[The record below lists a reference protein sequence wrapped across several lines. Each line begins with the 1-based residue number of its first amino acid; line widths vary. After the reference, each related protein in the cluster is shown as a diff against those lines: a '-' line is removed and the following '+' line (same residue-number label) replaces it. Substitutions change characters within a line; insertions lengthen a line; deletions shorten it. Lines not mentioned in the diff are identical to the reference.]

1 MQLGCIAQ
9 SLRQAQGM
17 HGLCV
22 IFADTLLLACAGGN
36 MVICGQINGK
46 DTLMQL
52 IVTAI
57 NKSYASVQAVKN
69 ISFQINSGEIFALLG
84 PNGAGKSSIIR
95 MLVGM
100 TRPDSGS
107 MIISYQDQQFDSV
120 PRRLLGY
127 LPEDRGLYPDKSIEK
142 NLLYLAQL
150 HGLSKRQALTEIAYW
165 LDVFE
170 LAQRRGDELK
180 QLSKGNQQK
189 VQLIAAVLHQPALV
203 ILDEPFSGLDPINQ
217 EKVVEFL
224 KQLKARGMTVILSAH
239 QMAMVEK
246 LADHMLLMAQG
257 QAVLAGSLSQIQQQS
272 QNQRQMKVAFSR
284 AVSVDELHQLS
295 AIATAQQLQP
305 QQFLLGLSEHS
316 KVSDALMQ
324 LLQLAEVTQVEMQ
337 NADLHQ
343 LYLAAM
349 AKHQQQQAGVAA

>member
-1 MQLGCIAQ
+1 MQL
-9 SLRQAQGM
+9 S
-17 HGLCV
+17 V
-22 IFADTLLLACAGGN
+22 S
-36 MVICGQINGK
+36 
-46 DTLMQL
+46 
-52 IVTAI
+52 AI
-57 NKSYASVQAVKN
+57 NKAYATVQAVQQV
-69 ISFQINSGEIFALLG
+69 SFQIESGEIFALLG

-100 TRPDSGS
+100 TKPDSGS
-107 MIISYQDQQFDSV
+107 IMISYQDQHFDHV

-150 HGLSKRQALTEIAYW
+150 HGLIKAAALTEMDAW
-165 LDVFE
+165 LEVFD
-170 LAQRRGDELK
+170 LTARRHDELK

-189 VQLIAAVLHQPALV
+189 VQLIAAVLHKPALV

-246 LADHMLLMAQG
+246 LADHMLLMARG
-257 QAVLAGSLSQIQQQS
+257 QVVLAGTLAQIRAQS
-272 QNQRQMKVAFSR
+272 QSQRQMKVGFASAVTPEQLQQLPAVAAVAALGAQHWLLTLSE
-284 AVSVDELHQLS
+284 AVSV
-295 AIATAQQLQP
+295 AACLQ
-305 QQFLLGLSEHS
+305 
-316 KVSDALMQ
+316 Q
-324 LLQLAEVTQVEMQ
+324 LLQLAELTQVEMQ

-349 AKHQQQQAGVAA
+349 AKHNLEVAA

>member
-1 MQLGCIAQ
+1 
-9 SLRQAQGM
+9 
-17 HGLCV
+17 
-22 IFADTLLLACAGGN
+22 
-36 MVICGQINGK
+36 
-46 DTLMQL
+46 MQL

-57 NKSYASVQAVKN
+57 NKAYSSVQAVKN
-69 ISFQINSGEIFALLG
+69 VSFHINSGEIFALLG

-100 TRPDSGS
+100 TKPDSGS
-107 MIISYQDQQFDSV
+107 IMISYQSQHYDHV

-150 HGLSKRQALTEIAYW
+150 HGLSKSKALSEMDYW

-170 LAQRRGDELK
+170 LTARRHDELK

-217 EKVVEFL
+217 EKVVLFL
-224 KQLKARGMTVILSAH
+224 QQLKAKGMTVILSAH

-257 QAVLAGSLSQIQQQS
+257 QVVLAGTLQQIQQQS
-272 QNQRQMKVAFSR
+272 QNQRQMKVGFSSEVNAAQLEQLA
-284 AVSVDELHQLS
+284 AVV
-295 AIATAQQLQP
+295 TVQQLQARHY
-305 QQFLLGLSEHS
+305 LLTLAEQAS
-316 KVSDALMQ
+316 VSDCLKQ
-324 LLQLAEVTQVEMQ
+324 LLQYGELTQVEMQ
-337 NADLHQ
+337 SADLHQ

-349 AKHQQQQAGVAA
+349 ARHKPEAAV

>member
-1 MQLGCIAQ
+1 
-9 SLRQAQGM
+9 
-17 HGLCV
+17 
-22 IFADTLLLACAGGN
+22 
-36 MVICGQINGK
+36 
-46 DTLMQL
+46 MQL

-57 NKSYASVQAVKN
+57 SKDYGDIAAVRQV
-69 ISFQINSGEIFALLG
+69 SFQINSGDIFALLG

-107 MIISYQDQQFDSV
+107 ILVSHQHEHYDHV

-150 HGLSKRQALTEIAYW
+150 HGLSKQKALQEMAHW
-165 LDVFE
+165 LEVFE
-170 LAQRRGDELK
+170 LTDRRQEDLK

-217 EKVVEFL
+217 EKVVGFL
-224 KQLKARGMTVILSAH
+224 KALKARGMTVILSAH

-257 QAVLAGSLSQIQQQS
+257 KAILAGTLADIQQQAGP
-272 QNQRQMKVAFSR
+272 QRRMV
-284 AVSVDELHQLS
+284 LS
-295 AIATAQQLQP
+295 CAGPVTAEQLQQWLP
-305 QQFLLGLSEHS
+305 ELEIELLNSNRFALKLTATQS
-316 KVSDALMQ
+316 VSATLKQ
-324 LLQLAEVTQVEMQ
+324 LVNQLELTQVEMQ
-337 NADLHQ
+337 TADLHQ
-343 LYLAAM
+343 LYLMAM
-349 AKHQQQQAGVAA
+349 AQHQLREQA

>member
-1 MQLGCIAQ
+1 
-9 SLRQAQGM
+9 
-17 HGLCV
+17 
-22 IFADTLLLACAGGN
+22 
-36 MVICGQINGK
+36 
-46 DTLMQL
+46 MQL

-57 NKSYASVQAVKN
+57 CKDYGTIAAVRQV
-69 ISFQINSGEIFALLG
+69 SFQINSGDIFALLG

-100 TRPDSGS
+100 TKPDSGS
-107 MIISYQDQQFDSV
+107 ILVSHQDEHYDHV

-150 HGLSKRQALTEIAYW
+150 HGLSKQKALQEMAHW
-165 LDVFE
+165 LEVFE
-170 LAQRRGDELK
+170 LSDRRNEDLK

-217 EKVVEFL
+217 EKVVTFL
-224 KQLKARGMTVILSAH
+224 KALKARGMTVILSAH

-257 QAVLAGSLSQIQQQS
+257 KAILAGTLADIKQQAGP
-272 QNQRQMKVAFSR
+272 QRQMVISCTGPVVAEQLQQWLP
-284 AVSVDELHQLS
+284 ELEIDVQSTTRFVLKLTAAQNVS
-295 AIATAQQLQP
+295 AILQQL
-305 QQFLLGLSEHS
+305 
-316 KVSDALMQ
+316 VSQIEL
-324 LLQLAEVTQVEMQ
+324 TQVEMQ
-337 NADLHQ
+337 TADLHQ
-343 LYLAAM
+343 LYLTAM
-349 AKHQQQQAGVAA
+349 AEHQLREQA

>member
-1 MQLGCIAQ
+1 
-9 SLRQAQGM
+9 
-17 HGLCV
+17 
-22 IFADTLLLACAGGN
+22 
-36 MVICGQINGK
+36 
-46 DTLMQL
+46 MQL

-57 NKSYASVQAVKN
+57 SKAYANVQAVNKV
-69 ISFQINSGEIFALLG
+69 SFQINSGEIFALLG

-100 TRPDSGS
+100 TKPDSGS
-107 MIISYQDQQFDSV
+107 ILISYQDQHYDHV

-150 HGLSKRQALTEIAYW
+150 HGLSKTKALAEMDYWLELFELTE
-165 LDVFE
+165 
-170 LAQRRGDELK
+170 RRHDELK

-217 EKVVEFL
+217 EKVVGFL
-224 KQLKARGMTVILSAH
+224 KQLKQRGMTVILSAH

-257 QAVLAGSLSQIQQQS
+257 QVVLAGTLEQIRAQS
-272 QNQRQMKVAFSR
+272 QGQRQLKVGFST
-284 AVSVDELHQLS
+284 AVSAEQLQQLS
-295 AIATAQQLQP
+295 TVANVAACDNQLWLLTLSDDTTVATCLQQL
-305 QQFLLGLSEHS
+305 LH
-316 KVSDALMQ
+316 
-324 LLQLAEVTQVEMQ
+324 LAELSQVEMQ
-337 NADLHQ
+337 TADLHQ
-343 LYLAAM
+343 LYLLAM
-349 AKHQQQQAGVAA
+349 AKYQPEVAE

>member
-1 MQLGCIAQ
+1 
-9 SLRQAQGM
+9 
-17 HGLCV
+17 
-22 IFADTLLLACAGGN
+22 
-36 MVICGQINGK
+36 
-46 DTLMQL
+46 MQL

-57 NKSYASVQAVKN
+57 SKAYSTVQAVRQV
-69 ISFQINSGEIFALLG
+69 SFQINSGDIFALLG

-100 TRPDSGS
+100 TKPDSGS
-107 MIISYQDQQFDSV
+107 ILISYQDEHFDHV

-150 HGLSKRQALTEIAYW
+150 HGLSKSKALAEMDYW

-170 LAQRRGDELK
+170 LTDRRHDELK

-217 EKVVEFL
+217 EKVVGFL

-246 LADHMLLMAQG
+246 LADHMLLMAHG
-257 QAVLAGSLSQIQQQS
+257 QVVLAGTLQAIRQQAGTG
-272 QNQRQMKVAFSR
+272 RQLKVAFNDN
-284 AVSVDELHQLS
+284 VSEAEL
-295 AIATAQQLQP
+295 
-305 QQFLLGLSEHS
+305 S
-316 KVSDALMQ
+316 KVTGVEQVDNHANQQYVLTLNESTDMSACMTALLKLGALTQ
-324 LLQLAEVTQVEMQ
+324 LEMV

-343 LYLAAM
+343 LYLSAM
-349 AKHQQQQAGVAA
+349 AKHNPEVSA

>member
-1 MQLGCIAQ
+1 
-9 SLRQAQGM
+9 
-17 HGLCV
+17 
-22 IFADTLLLACAGGN
+22 
-36 MVICGQINGK
+36 
-46 DTLMQL
+46 MQL

-57 NKSYASVQAVKN
+57 SKDYGDIAAVRQV
-69 ISFQINSGEIFALLG
+69 SFQINSGDIFALLG

-107 MIISYQDQQFDSV
+107 ILVSHQHEHYDHV

-150 HGLSKRQALTEIAYW
+150 HGLSKQKALQEMAHW
-165 LDVFE
+165 LEVFE
-170 LAQRRGDELK
+170 LTDRRQEDLK

-217 EKVVEFL
+217 EKVVGFL
-224 KQLKARGMTVILSAH
+224 KALKARGMTVILSAH

-257 QAVLAGSLSQIQQQS
+257 KAILAGTLADIQQQAGP
-272 QNQRQMKVAFSR
+272 QRQMV
-284 AVSVDELHQLS
+284 LS
-295 AIATAQQLQP
+295 CAGPVTAEQLQQWLP
-305 QQFLLGLSEHS
+305 ELEIELLNSNRFALKLTATQS
-316 KVSDALMQ
+316 VSGTLKQ
-324 LLQLAEVTQVEMQ
+324 LVNQLELTQVEMQ
-337 NADLHQ
+337 TADLHQ
-343 LYLAAM
+343 LYLMAM
-349 AKHQQQQAGVAA
+349 AQHQLREQA

>member
-1 MQLGCIAQ
+1 
-9 SLRQAQGM
+9 
-17 HGLCV
+17 
-22 IFADTLLLACAGGN
+22 
-36 MVICGQINGK
+36 
-46 DTLMQL
+46 MQL

-57 NKSYASVQAVKN
+57 SKAYASVQAVKQV
-69 ISFQINSGEIFALLG
+69 SFQINSGEIFALLG

-100 TRPDSGS
+100 TKPDHGS
-107 MIISYQDQQFDSV
+107 ILISFQDQHYDHV

-150 HGLSKRQALTEIAYW
+150 HGLTKAQALTEMDGW
-165 LDVFE
+165 LQVFDLTE
-170 LAQRRGDELK
+170 RRHDELK

-257 QAVLAGSLSQIQQQS
+257 QVVLAGTLAQIRAQSLS
-272 QNQRQMKVAFSR
+272 QRQMKVAFSS
-284 AVSVDELHQLS
+284 AVTAGQLQQLAAIAAVAAQDNQQWLLTLEDSVSVADCL
-295 AIATAQQLQP
+295 QQL
-305 QQFLLGLSEHS
+305 LHLGELS
-316 KVSDALMQ
+316 
-324 LLQLAEVTQVEMQ
+324 QVEMQ

-349 AKHQQQQAGVAA
+349 AKHQPEVAA

>member
-1 MQLGCIAQ
+1 
-9 SLRQAQGM
+9 
-17 HGLCV
+17 
-22 IFADTLLLACAGGN
+22 
-36 MVICGQINGK
+36 
-46 DTLMQL
+46 MQL

-57 NKSYASVQAVKN
+57 SKAYASVQAVKQV
-69 ISFQINSGEIFALLG
+69 SFQINSGEIFALLG

-100 TRPDSGS
+100 TKPDHGS
-107 MIISYQDQQFDSV
+107 ILISFQDQHYDHV

-150 HGLSKRQALTEIAYW
+150 HGLTKAQALTEMDGW
-165 LDVFE
+165 LQVFDLTE
-170 LAQRRGDELK
+170 RRHDELK

-257 QAVLAGSLSQIQQQS
+257 QVVLAGTLAQIRAQSLS
-272 QNQRQMKVAFSR
+272 QRQMKVAFSS
-284 AVSVDELHQLS
+284 AVNAEQLQQLA
-295 AIATAQQLQP
+295 AIATVAAQDNQQWLLTLQDSVSVADCLQQL
-305 QQFLLGLSEHS
+305 LHLGELS
-316 KVSDALMQ
+316 
-324 LLQLAEVTQVEMQ
+324 QVEMQ

-349 AKHQQQQAGVAA
+349 AKHQPEVAA

>member
-1 MQLGCIAQ
+1 
-9 SLRQAQGM
+9 
-17 HGLCV
+17 
-22 IFADTLLLACAGGN
+22 
-36 MVICGQINGK
+36 
-46 DTLMQL
+46 MQL

-57 NKSYASVQAVKN
+57 NKSYSSVQAVKN
-69 ISFQINSGEIFALLG
+69 VSFQINSGDIFALLG

-100 TRPDSGS
+100 TKPDSGS
-107 MIISYQDQQFDSV
+107 ILISYQQQLYDHV

-150 HGLSKRQALTEIAYW
+150 HGLSKSKALSEMEDW

-170 LAQRRGDELK
+170 LTARRHDELK

-217 EKVVEFL
+217 EKVVLFL
-224 KQLKARGMTVILSAH
+224 RQLKAKGMTVILSAH

-257 QAVLAGSLSQIQQQS
+257 QIVLAGTLQQIQQQS
-272 QNQRQMKVAFSR
+272 QSQRQMKVGFNSDISLEQLKQLDSI
-284 AVSVDELHQLS
+284 VSV
-295 AIATAQQLQP
+295 QQLQARHY
-305 QQFLLGLSEHS
+305 LLSLAEQAT
-316 KVSDALMQ
+316 VSDCLKQLMQ
-324 LLQLAEVTQVEMQ
+324 FGELTQVEMQ
-337 NADLHQ
+337 TPDLHQ

-349 AKHQQQQAGVAA
+349 GRNTPEVTA

>member
-1 MQLGCIAQ
+1 
-9 SLRQAQGM
+9 
-17 HGLCV
+17 
-22 IFADTLLLACAGGN
+22 
-36 MVICGQINGK
+36 
-46 DTLMQL
+46 MQL

-57 NKSYASVQAVKN
+57 SKAYASVQAVKQV
-69 ISFQINSGEIFALLG
+69 SFQINSGEIFALLG

-100 TRPDSGS
+100 TKPDHGS
-107 MIISYQDQQFDSV
+107 ILISFQDQHYDHV

-150 HGLSKRQALTEIAYW
+150 HGLTKAQALTEMDGW
-165 LDVFE
+165 LQVFDLTE
-170 LAQRRGDELK
+170 RRHDELK

-203 ILDEPFSGLDPINQ
+203 ILDEPCSGLDPINQ

-224 KQLKARGMTVILSAH
+224 IQLKARGMTVILSAH

-257 QAVLAGSLSQIQQQS
+257 QVVLAGTLAQIRAQSLSQ
-272 QNQRQMKVAFSR
+272 RQLKVAFST
-284 AVSVDELHQLS
+284 AVTTEQL
-295 AIATAQQLQP
+295 QQLP
-305 QQFLLGLSEHS
+305 AVAAVAVDGQQWLLTLEDTASVAEC
-316 KVSDALMQ
+316 LQQ
-324 LLQLAEVTQVEMQ
+324 LLQLGELSQVEMQ

-349 AKHQQQQAGVAA
+349 AKHQPEVAA

>member
-1 MQLGCIAQ
+1 
-9 SLRQAQGM
+9 
-17 HGLCV
+17 
-22 IFADTLLLACAGGN
+22 
-36 MVICGQINGK
+36 
-46 DTLMQL
+46 MQL
-52 IVTAI
+52 IVSDISKT
-57 NKSYASVQAVKN
+57 YATVQAVKG

-100 TRPDSGS
+100 TQPDSGN
-107 MIISYQDQQFDSV
+107 IVINYKQQQYDHV

-150 HGLSKRQALTEIAYW
+150 HGLTKRQALDEMDNW
-165 LDVFE
+165 LAMFE
-170 LAQRRGDELK
+170 LTERRHEELK

-217 EKVVEFL
+217 EKVVLFL
-224 KQLKARGMTVILSAH
+224 QQLKARGMTVILSAH

-257 QAVLAGSLSQIQQQS
+257 QEVLAGTLQHIQQQC
-272 QNQRQMKVAFSR
+272 QRQRQMKVAFST
-284 AVSVDELHQLS
+284 AVTATQLQQLS
-295 AIATAQQLQP
+295 SVSEVQPLQSQQYVLT
-305 QQFLLGLSEHS
+305 LDESS
-316 KVSDALMQ
+316 SVSACLNQ
-324 LLQLAEVTQVEMQ
+324 LLQLAELTQVEMLT
-337 NADLHQ
+337 ADLHQ
-343 LYLAAM
+343 LYLNAM
-349 AKHQQQQAGVAA
+349 AKHKLEVAA

>member
-1 MQLGCIAQ
+1 
-9 SLRQAQGM
+9 
-17 HGLCV
+17 
-22 IFADTLLLACAGGN
+22 
-36 MVICGQINGK
+36 
-46 DTLMQL
+46 MQL

-57 NKSYASVQAVKN
+57 NKAYSSVQAVKN
-69 ISFQINSGEIFALLG
+69 VSFHINSGEIFALLG

-100 TRPDSGS
+100 TKPDSGS
-107 MIISYQDQQFDSV
+107 IMISYQSQHYDHV

-150 HGLSKRQALTEIAYW
+150 HGLSKSKALSEMDYW

-170 LAQRRGDELK
+170 LTQRRHDELK

-217 EKVVEFL
+217 EKVVLFL
-224 KQLKARGMTVILSAH
+224 QQLKAKGMTVILSAH

-257 QAVLAGSLSQIQQQS
+257 QVVLAGTLQQIQQQS
-272 QNQRQMKVAFSR
+272 QNQRQMKVGFSSEVNT
-284 AVSVDELHQLS
+284 AQLEQLA
-295 AIATAQQLQP
+295 AIVTVQQLQARHY
-305 QQFLLGLSEHS
+305 LLTLAEQAS
-316 KVSDALMQ
+316 VSDCLKQ
-324 LLQLAEVTQVEMQ
+324 LLQYAELTQVEMQ
-337 NADLHQ
+337 LAELHQ

-349 AKHQQQQAGVAA
+349 ARHKPEAAV

>member
-1 MQLGCIAQ
+1 
-9 SLRQAQGM
+9 
-17 HGLCV
+17 
-22 IFADTLLLACAGGN
+22 
-36 MVICGQINGK
+36 
-46 DTLMQL
+46 MQL

-57 NKSYASVQAVKN
+57 NKAYSSVQAVKN
-69 ISFQINSGEIFALLG
+69 VSFHINSGEIFALLG

-100 TRPDSGS
+100 TKPDSGS
-107 MIISYQDQQFDSV
+107 IMISYQSQHYDHV

-150 HGLSKRQALTEIAYW
+150 HGLSKSKALSEMDYW
-165 LDVFE
+165 LEVFE
-170 LAQRRGDELK
+170 LTARRHDELK

-217 EKVVEFL
+217 EKVVLFL
-224 KQLKARGMTVILSAH
+224 QQLKAKGMTVILSAH

-257 QAVLAGSLSQIQQQS
+257 QVVLAGTLQQIQQQS
-272 QNQRQMKVAFSR
+272 QNQRQMKVGFSSEVNTAQLEQLA
-284 AVSVDELHQLS
+284 AVV
-295 AIATAQQLQP
+295 TVQQLQARHY
-305 QQFLLGLSEHS
+305 LLTLAEQAS
-316 KVSDALMQ
+316 VSDCLKQ
-324 LLQLAEVTQVEMQ
+324 LLQYGELTQVEMQ
-337 NADLHQ
+337 SADLHQ

-349 AKHQQQQAGVAA
+349 ARHKPEAAV

>member
-1 MQLGCIAQ
+1 
-9 SLRQAQGM
+9 
-17 HGLCV
+17 
-22 IFADTLLLACAGGN
+22 
-36 MVICGQINGK
+36 
-46 DTLMQL
+46 MQL

-57 NKSYASVQAVKN
+57 NKSYASLQAVKN

-107 MIISYQDQQFDSV
+107 IIISHQEQHYDTV

-150 HGLSKRQALTEIAYW
+150 HGLSKSQALAEMAYW
-165 LDVFE
+165 LEVFE
-170 LAQRRGDELK
+170 LTERRHDELK

-203 ILDEPFSGLDPINQ
+203 ILDEPFSGLDPVNQ

-257 QAVLAGSLSQIQQQS
+257 QTVLAGTLQHIQQQS
-272 QNQRQMKVAFSR
+272 QNQRQMKVAFNA
-284 AVSVDELHQLS
+284 AVSQ
-295 AIATAQQLQP
+295 QQLQQLP
-305 QQFLLGLSEHS
+305 AVAEITALQSAQFLLTLAEHS
-316 KVSDALMQ
+316 TVSDCLTQ
-324 LLQLAEVTQVEMQ
+324 LLSLGELSLVEMYS
-337 NADLHQ
+337 ADLHQ

-349 AKHQQQQAGVAA
+349 AKHQQKQAEVAA

>member
-1 MQLGCIAQ
+1 
-9 SLRQAQGM
+9 
-17 HGLCV
+17 
-22 IFADTLLLACAGGN
+22 
-36 MVICGQINGK
+36 
-46 DTLMQL
+46 MQL

-57 NKSYASVQAVKN
+57 SKDYGDIAAVRQV
-69 ISFQINSGEIFALLG
+69 SFQINSGDIFALLG

-107 MIISYQDQQFDSV
+107 ILVSHQHEHYDHV

-150 HGLSKRQALTEIAYW
+150 HGLSKQKALQEMAHW
-165 LDVFE
+165 LEVFE
-170 LAQRRGDELK
+170 LTDRRQEDLK

-217 EKVVEFL
+217 EKVVGFL
-224 KQLKARGMTVILSAH
+224 KALKARGMTVILSAH

-257 QAVLAGSLSQIQQQS
+257 KAILAGTLADIQQQAGP
-272 QNQRQMKVAFSR
+272 QRQMV
-284 AVSVDELHQLS
+284 LS
-295 AIATAQQLQP
+295 CAGPVTAEQLQQWLP
-305 QQFLLGLSEHS
+305 ELEIELLNSNRFALKLTATQS
-316 KVSDALMQ
+316 VSATLKQ
-324 LLQLAEVTQVEMQ
+324 LVNQLELTQVEMQ
-337 NADLHQ
+337 TADLHQ
-343 LYLAAM
+343 LYLMAM
-349 AKHQQQQAGVAA
+349 AQHQLREQA

>member
-1 MQLGCIAQ
+1 
-9 SLRQAQGM
+9 
-17 HGLCV
+17 
-22 IFADTLLLACAGGN
+22 
-36 MVICGQINGK
+36 
-46 DTLMQL
+46 MQL

-57 NKSYASVQAVKN
+57 SKAYASVQAVKQV
-69 ISFQINSGEIFALLG
+69 SFQINSGEIFALLG

-100 TRPDSGS
+100 TKPDHGS
-107 MIISYQDQQFDSV
+107 ILISYQDQHFDHV

-150 HGLSKRQALTEIAYW
+150 HGLSKAQALTEMDSW
-165 LDVFE
+165 LQVFE
-170 LAQRRGDELK
+170 LTERRHDELK

-224 KQLKARGMTVILSAH
+224 KQLKERGMTVILSAH

-257 QAVLAGSLSQIQQQS
+257 QVVLAGTLAQIRAQS
-272 QNQRQMKVAFSR
+272 QNQRQLKVAFSTG
-284 AVSVDELHQLS
+284 VSAEQL
-295 AIATAQQLQP
+295 QQLPALAAAEPDGQHWLLTLAEAVTVSQCL
-305 QQFLLGLSEHS
+305 QQ
-316 KVSDALMQ
+316 V
-324 LLQLAEVTQVEMQ
+324 LQLGELSQVEMQ
-337 NADLHQ
+337 NTDLHQ

-349 AKHQQQQAGVAA
+349 AKHQPEVAA

>member
-1 MQLGCIAQ
+1 
-9 SLRQAQGM
+9 
-17 HGLCV
+17 
-22 IFADTLLLACAGGN
+22 
-36 MVICGQINGK
+36 
-46 DTLMQL
+46 MQL

-57 NKSYASVQAVKN
+57 NKAYASVQAVKQV
-69 ISFQINSGEIFALLG
+69 SFQINSGEIFALLG

-107 MIISYQDQQFDSV
+107 IMISYQDQHYDHV

-150 HGLSKRQALTEIAYW
+150 HGLTKAQALTEMDGW
-165 LDVFE
+165 LQVFE
-170 LAQRRGDELK
+170 LTERRHDELK

-224 KQLKARGMTVILSAH
+224 RQLKARGMTVILSAH

-246 LADHMLLMAQG
+246 LADHMLLMAHG
-257 QAVLAGSLSQIQQQS
+257 QVVLAGTLEHIRAQGQS
-272 QNQRQMKVAFSR
+272 QRQMKVGFAA
-284 AVSVDELHQLS
+284 AVSMEQLQQLS
-295 AIATAQQLQP
+295 GIASAEALSGHYWLLTLADTVTVALCLQ
-305 QQFLLGLSEHS
+305 
-316 KVSDALMQ
+316 Q
-324 LLQLAEVTQVEMQ
+324 LLQLAELTQVEMQ
-337 NADLHQ
+337 TADLHQ

-349 AKHQQQQAGVAA
+349 AKHQPGGAV

>member
-1 MQLGCIAQ
+1 
-9 SLRQAQGM
+9 
-17 HGLCV
+17 
-22 IFADTLLLACAGGN
+22 
-36 MVICGQINGK
+36 
-46 DTLMQL
+46 MQL

-57 NKSYASVQAVKN
+57 SKAYASVQAVKHV
-69 ISFQINSGEIFALLG
+69 SFQINSGEIFALLG

-100 TRPDSGS
+100 TQPDSGS
-107 MIISYQDQQFDSV
+107 IMVSYQQQHFDHV

-142 NLLYLAQL
+142 NLLYLARL
-150 HGLSKRQALTEIAYW
+150 HGLSKARAMQEMAHWLAVFDLTE
-165 LDVFE
+165 
-170 LAQRRGDELK
+170 RRHDELK

-217 EKVVEFL
+217 EKVVLFL
-224 KQLKARGMTVILSAH
+224 QQLKAKGMTVILSAH

-257 QAVLAGSLSQIQQQS
+257 QVVLAGTLQQIQQQS
-272 QNQRQMKVAFSR
+272 QPLRQMKVGFNSSVT
-284 AVSVDELHQLS
+284 VSQL
-295 AIATAQQLQP
+295 QQLPAINSVEPLQANHFMLTLADEVGVADCLK
-305 QQFLLGLSEHS
+305 Q
-316 KVSDALMQ
+316 LM
-324 LLQLAEVTQVEMQ
+324 LLAELTQVEMQ
-337 NADLHQ
+337 TADLHQ

-349 AKHQQQQAGVAA
+349 TKQQPEVAA

>member
-1 MQLGCIAQ
+1 
-9 SLRQAQGM
+9 
-17 HGLCV
+17 
-22 IFADTLLLACAGGN
+22 
-36 MVICGQINGK
+36 
-46 DTLMQL
+46 MQL

-57 NKSYASVQAVKN
+57 SKAYSTVQAVRQVSFH
-69 ISFQINSGEIFALLG
+69 ISSGEIFALLG

-100 TRPDSGS
+100 TKPDSGS
-107 MIISYQDQQFDSV
+107 ILISYQDEHFDHV

-127 LPEDRGLYPDKSIEK
+127 LPEDRGLYPDQTIEK
-142 NLLYLAQL
+142 NLLYLARL
-150 HGLSKRQALTEIAYW
+150 HGLSKSAALAEMDYW

-170 LAQRRGDELK
+170 LTERRHDELK

-189 VQLIAAVLHQPALV
+189 VQLIAAVLHKPALV

-217 EKVVEFL
+217 EKVVGFL

-257 QAVLAGSLSQIQQQS
+257 QVVLAGTLQHIQQQAS
-272 QNQRQMKVAFSR
+272 SERRLKVAFS
-284 AVSVDELHQLS
+284 AQVTLPQVEQLPGVLS
-295 AIATAQQLQP
+295 AESLAPWQYLLTLSADISISDCLTQLIQCGE
-305 QQFLLGLSEHS
+305 L
-316 KVSDALMQ
+316 
-324 LLQLAEVTQVEMQ
+324 TQVEMLVP
-337 NADLHQ
+337 DLHQ

-349 AKHQQQQAGVAA
+349 ARHNMELTA